1 MSFIII
7 QLVNIILNDLPCF
20 PQSTGRG
27 IANTEGGAQV
37 SSSPHVIECQTS
49 NSFAIRSKHSVL
61 KDKVRDLEQMTE
73 NEEKQIKSKIADS
86 TGEHIVHSYLTTC
99 PNASADLSC
108 AEHREYLENK
118 YCHRRD
124 GQCVCYYCTIFG
136 HTVYMFLLLNKNE
149 YLCLSRIPWF

>member
-1 MSFIII
+1 MK
-7 QLVNIILNDLPCF
+7 
-20 PQSTGRG
+20 
-27 IANTEGGAQV
+27 E
-37 SSSPHVIECQTS
+37 E
-49 NSFAIRSKHSVL
+49 HSVL

-73 NEEKQIKSKIADS
+73 NEEKQIKSKIADIPGDHNTHTCLAS
-86 TGEHIVHSYLTTC
+86 GIC

-136 HTVYMFLLLNKNE
+136 HTVGFKRFIFVFFSFFPITMFNLLHRNTITVVSTRLVIVSANDCISKTPRFRLRLLL
-149 YLCLSRIPWF
+149 LHRLRHRQRHQQ